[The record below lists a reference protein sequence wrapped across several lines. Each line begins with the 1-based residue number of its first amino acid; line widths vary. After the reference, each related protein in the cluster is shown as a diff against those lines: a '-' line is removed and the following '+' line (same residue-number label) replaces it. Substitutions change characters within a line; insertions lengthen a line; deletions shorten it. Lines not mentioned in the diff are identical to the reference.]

1 MLTSKFDL
9 YKNEWLDLVFDDRN
23 KAYGAYDLRHNYANN
38 MVKAMLITFFSVG
51 VLCAASIYANSQK
64 EILHITPV
72 ELHPNVLPPVLP
84 IKKVEPP
91 KPEHVKPPKP
101 VATIRDVP
109 VVVVI
114 DSKAEKPVKN
124 DDLKDVAI
132 GQQTLKG
139 DAGANIDIPDDKP
152 GTGVVP
158 VVDNSVHNIGTLD
171 FMPEPVGGAAAWAKF
186 LNKNLRFPAVA
197 QEDGVSGR
205 VLLSFIIEK
214 DGSLSNIAV
223 DRPAGHGFDEEA
235 LRVLKLAKAWKPGMQ
250 NGQAVRVKYSIPIN
264 FQLNDQ

>member
-23 KAYGAYDLRHNYANN
+23 KAYGAYDLRHNYASN

-51 VLCAASIYANSQK
+51 VLCAASIIANSTK

-72 ELHPNVLPPVLP
+72 ELHPNVMPPVLP

-91 KPEHVKPPKP
+91 KPEHLKPPKP
-101 VATIRDVP
+101 IATIRDVP

-152 GTGVVP
+152 GTGAAP
-158 VVDNSVHNIGTLD
+158 AVDNSVHNIGTLD

-186 LNKNLRFPAVA
+186 LNKNLRFPSVA

-205 VLLSFIIEK
+205 VLLS
-214 DGSLSNIAV
+214 
-223 DRPAGHGFDEEA
+223 
-235 LRVLKLAKAWKPGMQ
+235 
-250 NGQAVRVKYSIPIN
+250 
-264 FQLNDQ
+264 